1 MSDDTAKDLAHTL
14 LTEASAMAVDQKLPI
29 NELRGTAFFDM
40 ERDARFTNLT
50 SFATTASA
58 LLTIPN
64 FETRYGAAEANRIL
78 LQIIYGYFRR
88 ADSVQVND
96 DTFTELWHDFSAEM
110 KETHWVYRGVANLR
124 HFDKEG
130 SPLEVLE
137 LGDGITVRGRS
148 RTDLTS
154 LGFDDH
160 VWDRISEDW
169 STPFGSSSYVLVAE
183 HRALKEPGNLIEMD
197 SYSSVT
203 KALRA
208 VQVLRLSG
216 PGWVSIGPMWM
227 TRAARFNVGIGGLTQ
242 SGFSMRTSGTK
253 FVWTDSLKDRYS
265 TIYGQLVQLE
275 KQGYGRAP
283 GNLDVA
289 LRVFDR
295 LPAAQDAQLL
305 DAITTLEAIFGIDS
319 ELSFRLAFRVSGL
332 LAENEEQRG
341 ELFDSMRQFY
351 DTRSTIV
358 HGGNLRGKHREDLG
372 KIEELRSLVRQLLR
386 SFIAFAVN
394 PPVGYSKRFFKERLD
409 TALLNA
415 AEREKLRTAL
425 GLQ

>member
-1 MSDDTAKDLAHTL
+1 MTDDTAKNLAHTL

-40 ERDARFTNLT
+40 ERDARFTNLPSFVTT
-50 SFATTASA
+50 SSA

-64 FETRYGAAEANRIL
+64 FETRYGAANVNRIL
-78 LQIIYGYFRR
+78 LQIIYGYFKRT
-88 ADSVQVND
+88 DNVQVND
-96 DTFTELWHDFSAEM
+96 DVFTELWQNFSAEV
-110 KETHWVYRGVANLR
+110 KETHWVYRGAANLR

-130 SPLEVLE
+130 PPLEVLE
-137 LGDGITVRGRS
+137 LGDGISIRGRS
-148 RTDLTS
+148 QIDLKS

-169 STPFGSSSYVLVAE
+169 RTPFGSSSYVLVAE
-183 HRALKEPGNLIEMD
+183 HRVLKEPGNLISMD

-227 TRAARFNVGIGGLTQ
+227 TRATRFNVGIGGLTQ
-242 SGFSMRTSGTK
+242 SGFSMPTMGTR

-265 TIYGQLVQLE
+265 TVYGQLVQLE
-275 KQGYGRAP
+275 KQGYRRAP

-305 DAITTLEAIFGIDS
+305 DAITTLEALFGIDS
-319 ELSFRLAFRVSGL
+319 ELSFRLAFRVAGL
-332 LAENEEQRG
+332 LAANEARRS
-341 ELFDSMRQFY
+341 ELFDSMRRFY
-351 DTRSTIV
+351 DTRSRIV
-358 HGGNLRGKHREDLG
+358 HGGNLRAKHREDLG
-372 KIEELRSLVRQLLR
+372 KIEELRSLVRQFLR

-394 PPVGYSKRFFKERLD
+394 PPAGYSKRFFEERLD
-409 TALLNA
+409 AALLNA
-415 AEREKLRTAL
+415 VEREKLRTAL

>member
-1 MSDDTAKDLAHTL
+1 MADDTAKNLAHTL
-14 LTEASAMAVDQKLPI
+14 LTEASAMAVDQQLPI
-29 NELRGTAFFDM
+29 NQLRGVAFFDM
-40 ERDARFTNLT
+40 QKDARFTNLA

-78 LQIIYGYFRR
+78 LQIIYGYFDR
-88 ADSVQVND
+88 ANSVQVSD
-96 DTFTELWHDFSAEM
+96 DIFAGLWQDFSKEL
-110 KETHWVYRGVANLR
+110 KETHWVYRGVSNLR
-124 HFDKEG
+124 LFDKEG
-130 SPLEVLE
+130 EPLEVLD
-137 LGDGITVRGRS
+137 LGDGITIRGRS
-148 RTDLTS
+148 RADLTS

-160 VWDRISEDW
+160 VWDRITEDW

-183 HRALKEPGNLIEMD
+183 QRALKEPGNLIYMD
-197 SYSSVT
+197 SYSLVT

-216 PGWVSIGPMWM
+216 PGSVSIGPMWM
-227 TRAARFNVGIGGLTQ
+227 TRATRFNVGVGGLTQ
-242 SGFSMRTSGTK
+242 SGFSMITRGTR
-253 FVWTDSLKDRYS
+253 FVWTDNLKDQYS
-265 TIYGQLVQLE
+265 TVYGQLVQLE

-295 LPAAQDAQLL
+295 LPVAQDAQLL
-305 DAITTLEAIFGIDS
+305 DAITTLEALFGIDS
-319 ELSFRLAFRVSGL
+319 ELSFRLAFRVAGL
-332 LAENEEQRG
+332 VAGNEAQRG

-351 DTRSTIV
+351 DTRSRIV
-358 HGGNLRGKHREDLG
+358 HGGNLRSKHREDLG

-394 PPVGYSKRFFKERLD
+394 PPSGYSKRFFEERLD

-415 AEREKLRTAL
+415 VEREKLRTVL